1 MATTDRRDG
10 YTSYTAYPMSK
21 PLDCYNYLQPASEW
35 KEEDGALVLLVRIPS
50 RFQLSGTYSMEINY
64 AGVRHEQSGVKIEST
79 NQIKVSGEYTPA
91 GDNRTFRFNAVYGSI
106 PDYFSSSE
114 LTVDLTLRIRIP
126 KIITAAQIGPTESQ
140 ATTSLEVASL
150 QETRDE
156 QKGQNNGETAKS
168 ADDRETTA
176 GLGSGSVQPEGNK
189 NEQHPKEKMWLQPEP
204 VSEDVKWELKKEE
217 SSFFLLIHLLSEIPL
232 FFLFADFQEDQ
243 VKIIPLSSSH
253 AIQVH
258 AERSLVR
265 NRRRRFNRDFP
276 VPENCDV
283 NKMQARFQ
291 AGVFIIEVPKATTR
305 QPCPEATNKAPIP
318 PNLAA
323 SSSVGGEKGKP
334 DSQEGIEEAASREP
348 SRVRSVIIEKKPNH
362 RMKLDP

>member
-50 RFQLSGTYSMEINY
+50 RFQLSDSMEINY

-91 GDNRTFRFNAVYGSI
+91 GDNRTVRFNAVYGSI

-140 ATTSLEVASL
+140 ATTSQEVASL

-217 SSFFLLIHLLSEIPL
+217 SSFFLLIHLL
-232 FFLFADFQEDQ
+232 
-243 VKIIPLSSSH
+243 K
-253 AIQVH
+253 
-258 AERSLVR
+258 
-265 NRRRRFNRDFP
+265 
-276 VPENCDV
+276 NCDV